1 MMMMMMMMMMMTVM
15 SYNRNKDSESRS
27 HAFDAAAV
35 AGLHAVDGTAGGLF
49 SFNADIR
56 LLRAGGT
63 SLPLP
68 VLGSV

>member
-1 MMMMMMMMMMMTVM
+1 MMMM

-27 HAFDAAAV
+27 RAFGAAAV
-35 AGLHAVDGTAGGLF
+35 AGLHVVDGGAGALF